1 MKDIKKKK
9 SKCIS
14 FSSLGIDN
22 STLLDKVNDA
32 VILMKEGKFIDCNIK
47 AVEVFG
53 YENKKQLI
61 NRKPYELSPIF
72 QLNGVYSKDLAKKKI
87 KTAIKGEPQ
96 FFEWKHIK
104 SGGEIFDAEVSLN
117 LLSVDTEKLLVAVV
131 RDISRRKKSEEINSV
146 LYNLSKASVES
157 GSLEE
162 LLATIQKEVNRL
174 MDARN
179 FYVALIKNLQRG
191 IYTIPYVVDEN
202 PEDIVSP
209 EENLDLAGGFTDYVA
224 KNGKPLLA
232 NKSVLESL
240 RDEGARLIGTDSKS
254 WLGVPLRISG
264 GKIIGIVAVQ
274 SYSDPT
280 AYSKKDQE
288 VLLTISSTIASAIA
302 HKRAEESIRYNE
314 QRFKKLS
321 EAAEEGLV
329 FYGKGGVILDSN
341 RAFLNM
347 SGYKLSDI
355 NGKDVRSFLH
365 ISSVKGFFL
374 KEKNRSNTPVEVKL
388 LKKDGKVL
396 FCLVNIKN
404 FNPRKSEIKVASF
417 KDITA
422 LKQYEMEKKELTERL
437 IRSEKMEV
445 IGRLAGGVA
454 HDLNNVLMGIVNY
467 PDMII
472 MNIDKKK
479 FVLSAVKKIKES
491 GLKAAAIV
499 EDLLTLT
506 RRGISRIEIFNI
518 NDVTN
523 KFLNSPEFEKAS
535 RKFPDI
541 KLKLDLDPD
550 LRNIKGSV
558 VHINSTLM
566 NLVYNSMEAI
576 KKKGIIEIVSRN
588 IKSSGK
594 LFGKKGDN
602 YIMLSVS
609 DNGVGMDENEREKIF
624 EPFYTKKIMGRKGTG
639 LGMSVIWGTVKDH
652 NGFINIKSKKGKGTT
667 FELFFPA
674 SDLPLADEEKVS
686 DISGF
691 KGRGEKILVVDDDE
705 YAKDI
710 ACRYL
715 KKSNYKAESV
725 SSGEEAIKLI
735 KKKKF
740 DLIILDMLMSPGM
753 DGLDTFKKIQE
764 IKPGLKTLIASGFSE
779 TSRVREVLE
788 TGLSK
793 FVKKPYSYAKLMSS
807 VQEIING

>member
-1 MKDIKKKK
+1 
-9 SKCIS
+9 
-14 FSSLGIDN
+14 
-22 STLLDKVNDA
+22 
-32 VILMKEGKFIDCNIK
+32 
-47 AVEVFG
+47 
-53 YENKKQLI
+53 
-61 NRKPYELSPIF
+61 
-72 QLNGVYSKDLAKKKI
+72 
-87 KTAIKGEPQ
+87 
-96 FFEWKHIK
+96 
-104 SGGEIFDAEVSLN
+104 
-117 LLSVDTEKLLVAVV
+117 
-131 RDISRRKKSEEINSV
+131 
-146 LYNLSKASVES
+146 
-157 GSLEE
+157 
-162 LLATIQKEVNRL
+162 
-174 MDARN
+174 
-179 FYVALIKNLQRG
+179 
-191 IYTIPYVVDEN
+191 
-202 PEDIVSP
+202 
-209 EENLDLAGGFTDYVA
+209 
-224 KNGKPLLA
+224 
-232 NKSVLESL
+232 
-240 RDEGARLIGTDSKS
+240 
-254 WLGVPLRISG
+254 
-264 GKIIGIVAVQ
+264 
-274 SYSDPT
+274 
-280 AYSKKDQE
+280 
-288 VLLTISSTIASAIA
+288 
-302 HKRAEESIRYNE
+302 
-314 QRFKKLS
+314 
-321 EAAEEGLV
+321 
-329 FYGKGGVILDSN
+329 
-341 RAFLNM
+341 M
-347 SGYKLSDI
+347 SGYKLADI
-355 NGKDVRSFLH
+355 SGKDIRIFLH
-365 ISSVKGFFL
+365 KSSVKGFFL
-374 KEKNRSNTPVEVKL
+374 KEKNRSNTPAEVKL
-388 LKKDGKVL
+388 LKKDGSIL
-396 FCLVNIKN
+396 FCFVNIKN
-404 FNPRKSEIKVASF
+404 FNPRKGEIKVASF

-422 LKQYEMEKKELTERL
+422 LKQYEIEKKELTERL

-523 KFLNSPEFEKAS
+523 KFFNSPEFEKAS

-541 KLKLDLDPD
+541 KLKLDLDSA

-576 KKKGIIEIVSRN
+576 KKKGIIKIVSRN

-674 SDLPLADEEKVS
+674 SDLPLADEEKVY
-686 DISGF
+686 DILSF
-691 KGRGEKILVVDDDE
+691 KGKGERILVVDDDE

-710 ACRYL
+710 ACQYL
-715 KKSNYKAESV
+715 KKSNYQAESV
-725 SSGEEAIKLI
+725 SSGEEAVKLI